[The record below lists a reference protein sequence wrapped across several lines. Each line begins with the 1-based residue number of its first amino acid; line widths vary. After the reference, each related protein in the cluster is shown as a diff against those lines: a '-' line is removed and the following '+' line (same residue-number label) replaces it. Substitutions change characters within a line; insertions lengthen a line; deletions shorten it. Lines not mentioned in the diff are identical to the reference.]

1 MKGLSRVCYYSIVAL
16 MVMLCL
22 PGPSSAQVEE
32 MIDTREKRD
41 VVLYRG
47 DIVGLKVYSLTRIAI
62 STPGVVDIVKADV
75 DEILLSGKALGQTQ
89 IFLWDE
95 YGKRSV
101 LARVMEQDLD
111 MMRERIEQLLD
122 AAEIKGVTLQHSTYE
137 GKLIATGKVN
147 KVQKDEFDK
156 VVENFGDFIINMV
169 EAQGDLIQ
177 IDAQVT
183 QLNTTLQKVLGVEW
197 DASFSMDEV
206 SYPTNTNGFLGDIF
220 KIGDLERTELINA
233 TVNALLTTSEARTL
247 SRPSV
252 VVSDGEEANI
262 LVGGEVPIV
271 STTTSDGAISENVT
285 YKNYGVELSVTP
297 EIKDDDKI
305 DVQIDVSVR
314 DLGGTYGDNT
324 SFTTTSAQTRV
335 LLDDGQTV
343 IIAGLIKQGEST
355 TETKVPFLHK
365 IPIIGWAFRNK
376 SYLKSPDQE
385 LVISLTPH
393 LRRQKNKLKTN
404 QEMLEEEAIQQKAA
418 QEKTVRIHLDDDGL
432 KIDSDDDLTTAA
444 KSLTLPDDV
453 AALLDDDIEDVMSAV
468 EQTVEDPATVPSSD
482 SIKAYAKGVQQKI
495 ADRISFPFQAKEEG
509 WDGVVTLTLTILKD
523 GTLEDVQLKESSG
536 HEIFDQDALNTARI
550 VSPFEPFPE
559 SLTKEQIVVTVPVV
573 YSQDSF

>member
-1 MKGLSRVCYYSIVAL
+1 MKGLPRFCYHSIIAIL
-16 MVMLCL
+16 IAFCL
-22 PGPSSAQVEE
+22 PGPVQAQVEE
-32 MIDTREKRD
+32 MLDTREKRD

-62 STPGVVDIVKADV
+62 SNPGVVEIVKADV
-75 DEILLSGKALGQTQ
+75 DEVLLSGKALGQTQ

-111 MMRERIEQLLD
+111 MMRERIEQLLG

-147 KVQKDEFDK
+147 KVQKEEFDK
-156 VVENFGDFIINMV
+156 VIENFGDFIINMV
-169 EAQGDLIQ
+169 ETQGDLIQ
-177 IDAQVT
+177 IDAQLT

-197 DASFSMDEV
+197 DSSFSMDEV
-206 SYPTNTNGFLGDIF
+206 SYPTNQNGFFGDIF

-285 YKNYGVELSVTP
+285 YKNYGVELTVKP

-314 DLGGTYGDNT
+314 DLGDAYGDNS

-343 IIAGLIKQGEST
+343 IIAGLIKQGEIS

-365 IPIIGWAFRNK
+365 IPIIGLAFRNK

-404 QEMLEEEAIQQKAA
+404 KELLEEEAVKQKAA
-418 QEKTVRIHLDDDGL
+418 EVKRVRIQLDDEGL
-432 KIDSDDDLTTAA
+432 MIDSDDTFLPAGEEM
-444 KSLTLPDDV
+444 SLP
-453 AALLDDDIEDVMSAV
+453 EDVSEFLDEEINDVMQAV
-468 EQTVEDPATVPSSD
+468 EHSVSGKASLSSVEGLR
-482 SIKAYAKGVQQKI
+482 AYAKAAQQKI

-509 WDGVVTLTLTILKD
+509 WEGVVTLTLTILKD
-523 GTLEDVQLKESSG
+523 GSLEDVELKKSSG
-536 HEIFDQDALNTARI
+536 YDIFDQDALNTARI
-550 VSPFEPFPE
+550 VSPFDSFAKDI
-559 SLTKEQIVVTVPVV
+559 TKEQVVITVPVV
-573 YSQDSF
+573 YNQDSF